1 MRKSGDPTDRMDFSL
16 DTLVPDNPNKPY
28 DMKELLRQDGG

>member
-1 MRKSGDPTDRMDFSL
+1 VQRPGDRMDMSL

-28 DMKELLRQDGG
+28 DMKELIAQDG